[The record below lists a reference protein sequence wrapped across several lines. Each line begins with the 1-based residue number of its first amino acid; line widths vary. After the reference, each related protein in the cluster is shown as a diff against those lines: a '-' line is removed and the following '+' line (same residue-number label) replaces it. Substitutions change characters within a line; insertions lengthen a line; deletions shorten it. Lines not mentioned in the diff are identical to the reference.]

1 MSTNMNAAVLIAA
14 MSITTILLRFL
25 PFLVFKKETPPYISY
40 LGKVLP
46 PAIIGM
52 LVIYCLKDVTPTASP
67 YGIPELI
74 AAACVVIL
82 QVWKRNSLISIL
94 TGTVVYM
101 DYGSREMGNHKD
113 MLSCY
118 IDTANALMEQ
128 GVLLTSRIV
137 PNGDHCEASWEEQIP
152 MFMQVLFYNRE

>member
-1 MSTNMNAAVLIAA
+1 MSSNMNAAILIAA

-25 PFLVFKKETPPYISY
+25 LFLVFKKETPPYISY

-94 TGTVVYM
+94 TGTLIYM
-101 DYGSREMGNHKD
+101 ILVQM
-113 MLSCY
+113 
-118 IDTANALMEQ
+118 
-128 GVLLTSRIV
+128 V
-137 PNGDHCEASWEEQIP
+137 
-152 MFMQVLFYNRE
+152 F